1 MADNQLQTKCQQLL
15 ALRKAPATPWSYLV
29 QDWRRQCFFAIAHL
43 VIAGGLWMT
52 NWRLASVAFLAFFV
66 GRVVRDIRWWH
77 ALAKEWPLTAKLIDW
92 PRVEA
97 IAKGTATDDS
107 PVMN

>member
-1 MADNQLQTKCQQLL
+1 
-15 ALRKAPATPWSYLV
+15 
-29 QDWRRQCFFAIAHL
+29 
-43 VIAGGLWMT
+43 MT